1 LAFLKMATDP
11 TASIIISAYN
21 RPRVIPFA
29 IRSVLHSDYEGWE
42 LIVVGD
48 GCNAETEDAVRSF
61 NDPRIRFFNLPANTG
76 HQSAPHNKGVELARG
91 EFVMF
96 LNQDDMYFPDHISQ
110 RVAHMRATGAD
121 ISWSPIVLLQHSGLD
136 HGPVD
141 FDRDRLTLDG
151 TVANGQYDPR
161 SFIISSSWAIRREA
175 SSLVGPWLSPKDTRL
190 SPSQEWLF
198 RAHRQGRHMS
208 YHSYPSVLCI
218 HSGVRRYSFVKAES
232 PEHERAWT
240 WLSGGD
246 AERLKIL
253 ACVAVQQGA
262 ELTAT
267 LRALEKSRRPLRYRV
282 ERALQRR
289 GVHPHSVQR
298 FMAGLAKG
306 GWVGNHKRITEKP
319 PELSLG
325 QSLRF
330 GEIVADDLLGAGW
343 HPPEANGRWST
354 GRMAELFF
362 TVPPSQA
369 NAGPLVLELCGH
381 ALRREETVTFRLNPG
396 GEVKRAATCNDEV
409 TVLQLP
415 GPGSFHL
422 SVSVTDPASPQ
433 SLGMGPDNRV
443 LGYWIGWLRLA
454 LAGMNS
460 NESSSHPAR

>member
-1 LAFLKMATDP
+1 MTTEP
-11 TASIIISAYN
+11 TASVIISAYN

-29 IRSVLHSDYEGWE
+29 IRSVIHSDCEDWE

-48 GCNAETEDAVRSF
+48 GCNAETEEAVRSF
-61 NDPRIRFFNLPANTG
+61 DDPRIRFFNLPANSG

-121 ISWSPIVLLQHSGLD
+121 VSWSPIVLLQHSGLD

-161 SFIISSSWAIRREA
+161 SFIISSSWALRREA
-175 SSLVGPWLSPKDTRL
+175 CSLVGPWLSPKDTRL

-198 RAHRQGRHMS
+198 RAYRQGRHMS

-218 HSGVRRYSFVKAES
+218 HSGVRRYSFIKAES

-240 WLSGGD
+240 WVSGGD
-246 AERLKIL
+246 AERLKIFT
-253 ACVAVQQGA
+253 CVAVQRAA
-262 ELTAT
+262 ELNAAVRT
-267 LRALEKSRRPLRYRV
+267 LEKARRPLRYRV
-282 ERALQRR
+282 ERALLRR

-298 FMAGLAKG
+298 FLAGLAKG
-306 GWVGNHKRITEKP
+306 DWVGNHKRITEKP
-319 PELSLG
+319 PELRLG
-325 QSLRF
+325 QSLPF
-330 GEIVADDLLGAGW
+330 GEVIAEDFLGDGW
-343 HPPEANGRWST
+343 HPAEANGRWST
-354 GRMAELFF
+354 GRIADLFF

-369 NAGPLVLELCGH
+369 NAGPVVLELCGH
-381 ALRREETVTFRLNPG
+381 ALRNDETVTFRLSPG
-396 GEVKRAATCNDEV
+396 NEVEKAAARNDEV

-443 LGYWIGWLRLA
+443 VGYWLGWLRLA
-454 LAGMNS
+454 
-460 NESSSHPAR
+460 PAK